1 LQTFVWRGFYNYLLF
16 NMKLMKFTSVAKV
29 IITFK
34 SSAMKSFIPVLA
46 ILLLAS
52 GCTTAYKS
60 GQTPDDVYYS
70 PERPQDD
77 YVRVENRDER
87 KYRNVHEYRDDRTT
101 RMRVRD
107 RRWSTL
113 EDDYLYYSY
122 RPYFYTS
129 PYFFNNPWDSHL
141 YWNHF
146 YNPYHSNIIVV
157 NPRTPVSNRPRTFN
171 MNTYNP
177 PVGNSN
183 TKTGSNPGDYWNS
196 GSRNSS
202 PSTNSRPSSNSG
214 NILRGIFG
222 SDNSSSSGSSGGKF
236 NGSNPTNSTNTS
248 SGSSS
253 SGGSTESRA
262 PVRRF

>member
-1 LQTFVWRGFYNYLLF
+1 
-16 NMKLMKFTSVAKV
+16 MMKFTSLAKV

-34 SSAMKSFIPVLA
+34 SSAMKSFIPLLA
-46 ILLLAS
+46 FILLVT

-70 PERPQDD
+70 PDRPQDD
-77 YVRVENRDER
+77 YVRVEKRDER

-101 RMRVRD
+101 YMRVRD
-107 RRWSTL
+107 RRWSTF

-122 RPYFYTS
+122 RPYMYTN
-129 PYFFNNPWDSHL
+129 PYFFNSPWDSHL

-146 YNPYHSNIIVV
+146 NNPYHNNIIVV
-157 NPRTPVSNRPRTFN
+157 SPRTPVNNRPRTFN
-171 MNTYNP
+171 MNVYNP
-177 PVGNSN
+177 TVNNNPNTKAGSYTGNS
-183 TKTGSNPGDYWNS
+183 WNNGNS
-196 GSRNSS
+196 YSS
-202 PSTNSRPSSNSG
+202 PTNNSRPSSNSG

-222 SDNSSSSGSSGGKF
+222 SDNSSSGSGGSKV
-236 NGSNPTNSTNTS
+236 GSVPPSSS

-253 SGGSTESRA
+253 SGGSSSTESRA

>member
-1 LQTFVWRGFYNYLLF
+1 LQTFVWRPFYNYLLF
-16 NMKLMKFTSVAKV
+16 NRKLMKFTTVAKV

-52 GCTTAYKS
+52 GCTTAFKS

-77 YVRVENRDER
+77 YVRVERKDEK

-129 PYFFNNPWDSHL
+129 PYLFNNPWDSHM

-146 YNPYHSNIIVV
+146 YNPYHSNIIVA

-171 MNTYNP
+171 MNVFNP
-177 PVGNSN
+177 PVNNGNNPKAGSY
-183 TKTGSNPGDYWNS
+183 TGGSWNS
-196 GSRNSS
+196 GYSNSS
-202 PSTNSRPSSNSG
+202 PSNNSRPSSNSG
-214 NILRGIFG
+214 TILRGIFG
-222 SDNSSSSGSSGGKF
+222 SDNNSSSGSSGGKF
-236 NGSNPTNSTNTS
+236 QGSSPTNSS

-253 SGGSTESRA
+253 SGGSATESKA